1 MTSLYEISA
10 DLKAAFDAIYYDETS
25 GQIVGWEDLE
35 MLTAEFNAKVENTA
49 CYLKNLKAEAAGI
62 EAEEMALRRRRIAKE
77 KKIKWLERYL
87 SECLL
92 FNGRE
97 EFETPR
103 CRVSFRRSKQVNI
116 IDEEKLPTA
125 FVKIKEVRQPDKL
138 MIKESLAAGVDIP
151 GAELVENRNIQIK

>member
-35 MLTAEFNAKVENTA
+35 RLTSEFNAKVENTA
-49 CYLKNLKAEAAGI
+49 CYLKNLKAAASDI

-87 SECLL
+87 SDCLL
-92 FNGRE
+92 FSGRE

-103 CRVSFRRSKQVNI
+103 CRVSFRKSKQVNI
-116 IDEEKLPTA
+116 IDAEKLPEA
-125 FVKIKEVRQPDKL
+125 FVKVKEVRQPDKL
-138 MIKESLAAGVDIP
+138 LIKDSLAAGVDIP

>member
-1 MTSLYEISA
+1 MTSLYEITA
-10 DLKAAFDAIYYDETS
+10 EMQAAFDALHYDELTGAIS
-25 GQIVGWEDLE
+25 GWEAFEGVAAD
-35 MLTAEFNAKVENTA
+35 FNAKVENTA
-49 CYLKNLKAEAAGI
+49 CYLKNLKAEAGDI

-87 SECLL
+87 SDCLL
-92 FNGRE
+92 FSGRE

-116 IDEEKLPTA
+116 IDAEKLPAA

-138 MIKESLAAGVDIP
+138 LIKESLAAGVDIP